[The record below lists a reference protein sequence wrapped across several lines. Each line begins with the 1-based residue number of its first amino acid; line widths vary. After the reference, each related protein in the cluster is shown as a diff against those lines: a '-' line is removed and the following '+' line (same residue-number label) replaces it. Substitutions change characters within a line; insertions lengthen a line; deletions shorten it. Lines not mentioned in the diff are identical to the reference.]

1 MERIVITLSDL
12 DLSSMDVRVYVYL
25 AKKGPQSVSELVD
38 TLKITKH
45 QINQSLEKL
54 ESKRLVSNLKE
65 KPDVFSALAF
75 EKVLELVVKNKIEQT
90 KIIKQTKKDLVE
102 NWKSLDYKE
111 NS

>member
-1 MERIVITLSDL
+1 MVTLSDL
-12 DLSSMDVRVYVYL
+12 DLSCIDVKVYVYL
-25 AKKGPQSVSELVD
+25 AKKGPQRASELVD
-38 TLKITKH
+38 TLKVSKQ
-45 QINQSLEKL
+45 QINQSLQKL
-54 ESKRLVSNLKE
+54 QSKRVVSTTKE